1 MTSRKSTEN
10 KRVCETRMQ
19 PTEQS
24 VNSKKNLEGEG
35 LGVQSIAENEI
46 PPSMK
51 MQHSLKLVGNPE
63 SEF

>member
-24 VNSKKNLEGEG
+24 VNSKKSLEGEG
-35 LGVQSIAENEI
+35 LGVQSIEENEI

-51 MQHSLKLVGNPE
+51 RQHPLKLVGNPE